1 MGLDWIRRKKRKKR
15 GREVRKERISR
26 KELD

>member
-1 MGLDWIRRKKRKKR
+1 MGLDWIRRKKKKKR